1 MSAPRARKRPSIV
14 DKHRFDS
21 LYVVV
26 AVPVPGGR
34 ADDVAPPLVFRL
46 QPRQQGRRR

>member
-1 MSAPRARKRPSIV
+1 MSTPRARKRPSTV
-14 DKHRFDS
+14 DKPRYDS
-21 LYVVV
+21 AYVVV

-46 QPRQQGRRR
+46 QPRHQGRRR